1 MPLFAYRALDSGGSE
16 ERGQIEAD
24 TAISARTLLLDRGIY
39 PIDIK
44 EKVIEEK
51 EGRSKLFQRNLPTKK
66 QITLLTRQIAT
77 LLGSSVPLAASL
89 QSVAEQADDGKIKG
103 LLHTLLEHIKEGRT
117 FAESLGDFP
126 SLFPEMY
133 VNIVHSG
140 EESGALSAA
149 IESLADHLEEEE
161 KLMGKV
167 KNSLTYPLLMSLM
180 ATMVVIFLMTF
191 IVPKI
196 TSIFDSLGHALPL
209 STRILIGFS
218 WFLGHFWYLILAL
231 FGIIFFLFR
240 KYTHTPEGLMKVDTA
255 KLRIPLF
262 GKLHY
267 LVSMNRLASTLST
280 LLASGLTIEQAL
292 NIGAGTSGNVHI
304 RGKVKNIRDLV
315 VEGASLASSL
325 KQEKIFPSTLTQ
337 MVGVGEESG
346 NLSFMLKKAAS
357 SLERDYENLLERFLS
372 LIEPV
377 IILLMGGVVAFI
389 VISVMLPLLNLS
401 QIIK

>member
-231 FGIIFFLFR
+231 FGIIYFLFR